1 MSKEFDDKWRDIKNE
16 MVIRMSNKA
25 IGMGELLKLFNFV
38 EAHIK
43 ELENEVA
50 FWKDDADKERLGVI
64 IDCLKLDCD
73 KKDEKIAKLK
83 LELFNTST
91 KIAQKKSRSIV
102 AMLFWEWKKTDRY
115 CKEYSDQTSMR
126 EQKRSEAYYCFQ
138 KAYKMLKATI

>member
-50 FWKDDADKERLGVI
+50 FWKDDADKERLEII
-64 IDCLKLDCD
+64 IDCLKSDCD
-73 KKDEKIAKLK
+73 KKYERIAELEEALK
-83 LELFNTST
+83 PKTCVT
-91 KIAQKKSRSIV
+91 CKHCIDIA
-102 AMLFWEWKKTDRY
+102 EH
-115 CKEYSDQTSMR
+115 
-126 EQKRSEAYYCFQ
+126 YYCNMINVDISNSTVNTFYCNR
-138 KAYKMLKATI
+138 YKPKDNA